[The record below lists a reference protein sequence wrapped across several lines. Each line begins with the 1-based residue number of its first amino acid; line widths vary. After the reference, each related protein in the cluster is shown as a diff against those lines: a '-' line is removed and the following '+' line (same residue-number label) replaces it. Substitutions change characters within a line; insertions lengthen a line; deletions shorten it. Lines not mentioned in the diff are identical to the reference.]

1 MNTKELDGYLKFLSE
16 KQTAVQES
24 GFDVEDSDLNP
35 LLFPFQKYCV
45 KRALKVGRF
54 AMFEDCGL
62 GKEQPYSEP
71 VLTPTGFVEMG
82 SLKVGDYVISA
93 NGNKTKI
100 TNIYEQG
107 VKDVYKVSFSDG
119 TYTRCGLNHLWN
131 VRTLNDCS
139 RNNDYRTMELKDIMA
154 DYVGVRNDDKRYPDK
169 TRNVYKYSIPV
180 NGKVSW
186 DIAENITIHPY
197 LLGVIIGD
205 GSISQRGVKISKPN
219 KSIHDK
225 LLTLD
230 LRGDVVSDFYKDG
243 MSYSVHNEVT
253 NKTSWTQKELE
264 KLNLMGHKSI
274 DKFIPSNYLY
284 ASVESREELLQ
295 GLIDTDGHLVKG
307 GSVIEYSTASER
319 LMNDVSFL
327 ARSLGYM
334 VRVKKRM
341 SYYDKDGE
349 RFPNFRVYLYK
360 NCRKL
365 KNIVNIEKEGQE
377 KQRCIYV
384 EDSSHLYLTRDF
396 IVTHNTVQQLEWA
409 QQVVNHINKPVL
421 ILAPLGVIGQTIK
434 EGVHFGYNVTEI
446 ALTTFDQDLAAG
458 IYITNYDNMDN
469 IDAYLF
475 GGVVLDESSI
485 LKNFAGK
492 TRTALIED
500 FKNTPYK
507 LCCTATPSPNDTTE
521 LCNHAEFLN
530 IMTRNEMLAMYFVH
544 DGGSTSDWRLKGHAQ
559 QDFWNFVSTWAVMLS
574 KPSDIGF
581 SDDGYILPPMNVIED
596 YIVTE
601 KKDNGALFNDMAVS
615 ATDFHKELRRTIKQR
630 LERVAEIVNASSENW
645 IIWIGQDEE
654 GKVLRELIPDAV
666 EVKGSDSK
674 QYKKDKLLGFANNEF
689 RVLITKLKIASF
701 GLNYQ
706 NCRNQMFASLDFSF
720 EATYQGIRR
729 SYRFGQKDEVN
740 IHIITLDT
748 MQNVKSSFEEKQKQF
763 LEMQKSMTEAMCRN
777 INNQIKLKKMEV
789 DNKYQ
794 SKNCDIRLGDC
805 VQLIQNVPD
814 ESIGFSI
821 FSPPFA
827 ELYTYSDKLEDM
839 GNSKDYKE
847 FFTAFKYLVKELYRV
862 LWSGRNVAVHCMD
875 LPIQKGKEGYI
886 GLRDFSGMILEA
898 FQEVGFI
905 YHSRVTIWKNPVT
918 EMQRTKALGLL
929 HKQVKKDAAMS
940 RVGIPDYL
948 MVFRKEGEHEHPV
961 HCDISVDTWQKY
973 ASPVWMDIDYSKTLN
988 GIKGRDENDEKH
1000 ICLAKGSLILTK
1012 RGYIPIEN
1020 VVVGDETLTHTGKWR
1035 KVLVTKKTGINK
1047 ECVKVK
1053 AKGVP
1058 NLICTPNHKIY
1069 SRDRII
1075 RGKKRILVSE
1085 IQWNEASTLSG
1096 KYVNQKLPPVVDSPI
1111 SNQEWWIIGRWCAD
1125 GHVDC
1130 RGHQFFVSIGDNKL
1144 DYFMTKVASYYI
1156 GSMSHKN
1163 GCTQIGLKNLSDNA
1177 REMIKKIGF
1186 GAANK
1191 VLPYE
1196 AISLDKGKSQSLFD
1210 GYLSGDGYNHGNKI
1224 MFTSISRALL
1234 LGFNIVAQRV
1244 YGKTMAIYAGRGER
1258 TSTIEGREVHCNQE
1272 WIGVLSLKNQFGKVD
1287 NEGYWQPVKE
1297 VEDGYASDVYNIT
1310 VDEDHSY
1317 TAEGCIVKNCPLQLE
1332 TIERAITLWSNK
1344 GDKVLTPFLGIGS
1357 EVYQSIKMGRFGVGF
1372 ELKDSYF
1379 NEAVKNCKAAEAD
1392 TNAPTL
1398 FDM

>member
-230 LRGDVVSDFYKDG
+230 LHGDVVSDFYKDG

-341 SYYDKDGE
+341 SYYDKNGE

-434 EGVHFGYNVTEI
+434 EGVHFGYKVTEI

-559 QDFWNFVSTWAVMLS
+559 QDFWDFVSTWAVMLS

-827 ELYTYSDKLEDM
+827 ELYTYSDKLDDM

-1000 ICLAKGSLILTK
+1000 ICLAKGTLVLTK

-1069 SRDRII
+1069 SRDRVLK
-1075 RGKKRILVSE
+1075 GKKHTLVSG

-1096 KYVNQKLPPVVDSPI
+1096 KYVNQKLPPVVESPI
-1111 SNQEWWIIGRWCAD
+1111 SNHEWWIIGRWCAD

-1130 RGHQFFVSIGDNKL
+1130 RGRQFFVSIGNNKL
-1144 DYFMTKVASYYI
+1144 DDFLDKADGYI
-1156 GSMSHKN
+1156 GAMHEMK
-1163 GCTQIGLKNLSDNA
+1163 GCTQIGLKNLSDDA

-1196 AISLDKGKSQSLFD
+1196 AISLDKEKSRSLLD
-1210 GYLSGDGYNHGNKI
+1210 GYLSGDGCNCRGKI
-1224 MFTSISRALL
+1224 LFSSISRALL
-1234 LGFNIVAQRV
+1234 LGLNIVVQRV

-1258 TSTIEGREVHCNQE
+1258 TSVIEGREVHCHQE
-1272 WIGVLSLKNQFGKVD
+1272 WVGALGLKHQFGKVD
-1287 NEGYWQPVKE
+1287 DEGYWQPVKE
-1297 VEDGYASDVYNIT
+1297 VEYGYTSDVYNIT

>member
-35 LLFPFQKYCV
+35 QLFPFQKYCV

-71 VLTPTGFVEMG
+71 VLTPSGFVEMG

-139 RNNDYRTMELKDIMA
+139 KNKDYRTMELKDIMA
-154 DYVGVRNDDKRYPDK
+154 DYIGGGRNDDKRYPNK
-169 TRNVYKYSIPV
+169 PRNVYKYSIPV
-180 NGKVSW
+180 NEKVYW
-186 DIAENITIHPY
+186 DVVENITIHPY
-197 LLGVIIGD
+197 LLGVILGD

-225 LLTLD
+225 LRMLD
-230 LRGDVVSDFYKDG
+230 LHGDVVSDFYKDG

-284 ASVESREELLQ
+284 ASIEGREELLQ

-307 GSVIEYSTASER
+307 GSVIEYSTSSER

-341 SYYDKDGE
+341 SYYDKNGE

-434 EGVHFGYNVTEI
+434 EGVHFGYKVTEI
-446 ALTTFDQDLAAG
+446 ALTTFDQDLDAG

-500 FKNTPYK
+500 FENTPYK

-559 QDFWNFVSTWAVMLS
+559 QDFWDFVSTWAVMLS

-581 SDDGYILPPMNVIED
+581 SDDGYILPPMNIIED

-630 LERVAEIVNASSENW
+630 LERVAEIVNGSSENW

-666 EVKGSDSK
+666 EVKGSDNK

-706 NCRNQMFASLDFSF
+706 NCCNQMFASLDFSF

-763 LEMQKSMTEAMCRN
+763 IEMQKSMTEAMCRN

-988 GIKGRDENDEKH
+988 GVKGRDENDEKH
-1000 ICLAKGSLILTK
+1000 IC
-1012 RGYIPIEN
+1012 
-1020 VVVGDETLTHTGKWR
+1020 
-1035 KVLVTKKTGINK
+1035 
-1047 ECVKVK
+1047 
-1053 AKGVP
+1053 
-1058 NLICTPNHKIY
+1058 
-1069 SRDRII
+1069 
-1075 RGKKRILVSE
+1075 
-1085 IQWNEASTLSG
+1085 
-1096 KYVNQKLPPVVDSPI
+1096 
-1111 SNQEWWIIGRWCAD
+1111 
-1125 GHVDC
+1125 
-1130 RGHQFFVSIGDNKL
+1130 
-1144 DYFMTKVASYYI
+1144 
-1156 GSMSHKN
+1156 
-1163 GCTQIGLKNLSDNA
+1163 
-1177 REMIKKIGF
+1177 
-1186 GAANK
+1186 
-1191 VLPYE
+1191 
-1196 AISLDKGKSQSLFD
+1196 
-1210 GYLSGDGYNHGNKI
+1210 
-1224 MFTSISRALL
+1224 
-1234 LGFNIVAQRV
+1234 
-1244 YGKTMAIYAGRGER
+1244 
-1258 TSTIEGREVHCNQE
+1258 
-1272 WIGVLSLKNQFGKVD
+1272 
-1287 NEGYWQPVKE
+1287 
-1297 VEDGYASDVYNIT
+1297 
-1310 VDEDHSY
+1310 
-1317 TAEGCIVKNCPLQLE
+1317 PLQLD

-1379 NEAVKNCKAAEAD
+1379 NEAVKNCKSAEAD
-1392 TNAPTL
+1392 VNAPSL
-1398 FDM
+1398 FD